1 MEKKVVL
8 VDYDDGVITIAH
20 EGGEKYSFSPPYVCF
35 TKMVDGVKLS
45 TWLRN
50 ITLDKHTDVETNGF
64 YYVFYI
70 NQAPTGEIELTVHHD
85 NVVLETL
92 IDANGL
98 CLSGEFVRWLKY
110 LSDTQDEINSV
121 G

>member
-20 EGGEKYSFSPPYVCF
+20 EGGKKYSFSPPYVCF

-70 NQAPTGEIELTVHHD
+70 NQAPTGEIELTVHHTD
-85 NVVLETL
+85 VVLETL
-92 IDANGL
+92 SGANGL
-98 CLSGEFVRWLKY
+98 YLSGEFVRWIKY
-110 LSDTQDEINSV
+110 LSDTQDAINSV

>member
-50 ITLDKHTDVETNGF
+50 ITSDKHTGLGTNGS
-64 YYVFYI
+64 YNLYI
-70 NQAPTGEIELTVHHD
+70 NQAPTGEIELTVHHTD
-85 NVVLETL
+85 VVLETL
-92 IDANGL
+92 SDANGL
-98 CLSGEFVRWLKY
+98 YLSGEFVRWIKY

>member
-20 EGGEKYSFSPPYVCF
+20 RGGDKYSFSPPCVCF
-35 TKMVDGVKLS
+35 TKMVDNVEVS
-45 TWLRN
+45 TWLPN
-50 ITLDKHTDVETNGF
+50 ISSNKHTGLETNGF
-64 YYVFYI
+64 YDFYI
-70 NQAPTGEIELTVHHD
+70 NQAPTGEIELTVHHTD
-85 NVVLETL
+85 VVLETL
-92 IDANGL
+92 SGANGL
-98 CLSGEFVRWLKY
+98 YLSGEFVRWLKY